1 MSIQHWLRKPRFL
14 LLFLFLL
21 SIILGAC
28 GNSTGGPKE
37 VVFWTSITDDI
48 GIKAQ
53 RDIADAFNKANPDL
67 HVRVVP
73 EPTTG
78 TGDSTALIT
87 SVRGGV
93 GPDVYLIDRFTV
105 GQQAALGLLSDLYPY
120 TSKESQDISKQ
131 YVPFAWSETLF
142 QNHPYA
148 LPMDTDARA
157 LYYNKTVLREAG
169 IDPSILDPKN
179 GPIKLSKLKELAFK
193 VNHKD
198 AQGNYDRVGFIPW
211 SGQAFHTTWALD
223 YGAQFF
229 DNNTCQLTA
238 LEPAM
243 LNTFNMYH
251 DWSQALDYQKISTFT
266 ATYQPANALPSQNP
280 FYTNHLAFKIDGDWD
295 LASIKQ
301 YVPKLDYGVTYMPV
315 PDDRTTPF
323 TWSGGFALA
332 IPTGAHNADGGY
344 RFMRF
349 MAGPDGQRIYTKET
363 SHLPTWKSLLDE
375 KQLFDPGHTFFANI
389 LSFSVSRPPLPVGGQ
404 ISDELGS
411 VQDKVDFN
419 TATPKE
425 ALQEFYNRVQ
435 PQMQQYC
442 PFKLEG
448 WSNPYK

>member
-1 MSIQHWLRKPRFL
+1 MSIRHWLRKPHGVLL
-14 LLFLFLL
+14 LLFLL
-21 SIILGAC
+21 SMVLGAC
-28 GNSTGGPKE
+28 GSNAGGPKE
-37 VVFWTSITDDI
+37 VVYWTGITDDI
-48 GIKAQ
+48 DMKAQ

-73 EPTTG
+73 EPSTG

-120 TSKESQDISKQ
+120 TSKESQDLSKQ
-131 YVPFAWSETLF
+131 YLPFAWAETLF
-142 QNHPYA
+142 QGHPYGI
-148 LPMDTDARA
+148 PMDTDARV

-169 IDPSILDPKN
+169 IDPAILDPKN
-179 GPIKLSKLKELAFK
+179 GPIKMSKLQELAFK
-193 VNHKD
+193 VDHKD
-198 AQGNYDRVGFIPW
+198 AHGNYDRVGFIPW
-211 SGQAFHTTWALD
+211 YGQAFHTTWALD

-229 DNNTCQLTA
+229 NNSTCQLTPF
-238 LEPAM
+238 EPAM

-266 ATYQPANALPSQNP
+266 STYQPANALPSQNP

-295 LASIKQ
+295 LSSIKQ

-323 TWSGGFALA
+323 TWSGGFALT
-332 IPTGAHNADGGY
+332 IPTGANNADGGY
-344 RFMRF
+344 RFLRF
-349 MAGPDGQRIYTKET
+349 MAGPDGQRIYTQET
-363 SHLPTWKSLLDE
+363 SHLPTWKALLDE
-375 KQLFDPGHTFFANI
+375 KQLYDPGHTFFVQTLAY
-389 LSFSVSRPPLPVGGQ
+389 SVSRPPLPVGGQ
-404 ISDELGS
+404 ISDELSS

-419 TATPKE
+419 TATPKA
-425 ALQEFYNRVQ
+425 ALQEYYNRVQ